1 VGSSSW
7 LTDEH
12 RLSRTAPLL
21 SALLNWPAPLRLGAQ
36 ELQLLSV
43 VTQSLVKSTG
53 QHARK
58 SLPPGCHS
66 LHGQETGAN
75 QRSPYTRASPVI
87 GRGREEKLR
96 GKFHAYNFFF
106 FFYHGVRF
114 FSREG
119 QSGKSKL
126 LLGQMMQRGLRFN
139 SP

>member
-1 VGSSSW
+1 MGSSSW

-106 FFYHGVRF
+106 FLSWCPLF
-114 FSREG
+114 F
-119 QSGKSKL
+119 
-126 LLGQMMQRGLRFN
+126 QRGSEREKQTAFGTNDAEGLAI
-139 SP
+139 